1 HRALR
6 CSNVATTPPPTSPSG
21 RVRVTADVTN
31 TGPVAGDE
39 VAQLYVGYRGS
50 RVDRAVRDL
59 KAFARVH
66 LEPGE
71 TRTVPF
77 EVRAPDL
84 AYWDAGAGAL
94 VVEPIA
100 YTVEVGP

>member
-1 HRALR
+1 MGPRAR
-6 CSNVATTPPPTSPSG
+6 D
-21 RVRVTADVTN
+21 RRRDEH
-31 TGPVAGDE
+31 GPIAGDE

-66 LEPGE
+66 LEAGE

-84 AYWDAGAGAL
+84 AFWDAGAGAL

-100 YTVEVGP
+100 YTVEVGPSSRDLPLAGAFAVSPRR